1 MKVKYLFLTLVVSVM
16 LFSCKKDLNQEPD
29 NIFKFRDYISYTTSG
44 LVSVAEAIKIDL
56 VKEVDSWEPTMEL
69 SDKFI
74 SISPEIDGKLVALNN
89 RSFVFQPSKNLEPNT
104 EYTVTIFLHK
114 IYNNVPEEFKKFTFK
129 FKTIEQNFSINTTD
143 FQSYDREWKYIE
155 GVVRTTDVLSLDD
168 AKTVISASQKNK
180 NLKIKWNEFD
190 ALNNQ
195 FQFIID
201 SVQRFVEDSEVII
214 SWNGKKINV
223 DNEGETS
230 FKIPGKNNFSIMHID
245 VAQSP
250 EQYLK
255 INFSDPIKKQ
265 QNFDGLVQIQN
276 SKEVT
281 YVIDGNVLKV
291 FPAERIIGNVQV
303 DIFQGITSS
312 DGYKLK
318 NNFSEI
324 IAFEQLKPQVRLI
337 SSGVILPNSN
347 YLKFNFE
354 AVNLKAVDVR
364 IIKIFENNVL
374 QFLQTDNLGG
384 NESYD
389 IRRVG
394 RRIAKKTIN
403 LQKSEL
409 DDNGKWKAY
418 SIDLSTL
425 INADPGAI
433 YRVELS
439 IKQEYSLYKCD
450 VTETVSEENSDDYY
464 EDDFYYNDQNLAE
477 MSEDEEEREEQYWDN
492 LIYSYNNNYYNWRD
506 RENPCKKAYFDSS
519 ENTVSANILASNV
532 GVIAKKGENNSYFFI
547 VTDILTTNPI
557 GGAKVTLYNYQQQ
570 EIAQLETDNSGF
582 TGLDSDVIASF
593 AIVSNGKNKTYLKL
607 DDGNALSLSNFNI
620 SGKQL
625 QKGLKGFLYGERGVW
640 RPGDS
645 IYLTFVLNDNAN
657 PLPKEHPVKLQVTDA
672 RGKLTFSQV
681 TATSVNGF
689 YTFIVPTSDTDPT
702 GNWNATVSVGGAK
715 FYKQL
720 KVETVKPNRLK
731 IAIDFDTEVLSS
743 NNPINGKLNVKW
755 LHGTPA
761 KNIKAEVNAKFTNN
775 TNAFNDKFPDY
786 IFNDPIREFSSEEI
800 KVFEGNLDENGTAT
814 INKKINLEN
823 KAPGMLNVAFLSKA
837 YENGGD
843 FSIDV
848 ISKKYA
854 PYVSFVGLKLPK
866 PKAYYSYDTDEDVT
880 FNVATVNEN
889 GTPIAKNGL
898 EIEVYKVEWRWWWSA
913 SYDNLSTYDGSSYHK
928 PYKKLKVNTN
938 STGKGA
944 FKLNIA
950 DKDGG
955 RYLIRVIDL
964 NGGHSTGATVYFYK
978 NWWKRPTND
987 PEGSKMLVF
996 SADKDNYNVGET
1008 AVITFPSGTNGNALI
1023 SIENGTEVVQKV
1035 WRKTQKGET
1044 KVVIPITKEM
1054 APNVFVNIT
1063 LLQPHASTAN
1073 DFPLRLYGVIPLLV
1087 EDATTR
1093 LEPVITMPKVLKP
1106 EEKFTLKLK
1115 EKSGKK
1121 MSYTIAVVEEGLLDL
1136 TRYKTPEIWDAFY
1149 TREALGVKT
1158 WDIFDDVIGA
1168 YGGKIE
1174 QVFGIGGDGEAAPAK
1189 NNKANRF
1196 KPVVH
1201 YLGPFTLEKGKT
1213 ASHTIQLPK
1222 YIGSVRTMVI
1232 AGDIKTGA
1240 YGNAEFTSPVR
1251 KPLMVL
1257 ASLPRKL
1264 SPGEKVTLP
1273 VTVFTLENK
1282 VRNVQISLKLS
1293 KGIKVVGT
1301 ASKSISFTSP
1311 DEKMVNFELDVSNVK
1326 GIGTIEVIA
1335 IGNGEKSTYKV
1346 EIDVV
1351 NPNPIST
1358 KSTAIDL
1365 QPNATQI
1372 INFTTFGVKG
1382 SNFATIEFST
1392 LPPMDFSGRMQYLIQ
1407 YPHGCVEQV
1416 TSSVFP
1422 QLFLGDIFDITYQQK
1437 QEIAK
1442 NMKDAIE
1449 RLGNFQAPNGGL
1461 SYWMGQNF
1469 ADDWGTSYAGH
1480 FMIEASKKGYVLPP
1494 TFITNWLRYQK
1505 QAARDW
1511 RSGNNYSDL
1520 AQAYRLYTL
1529 ALAGYSDLS
1538 SMNRLREYTGLSN
1551 DAKWRLAAAYALAG
1565 QKEAAIKISKTA
1577 NLNFDS
1583 AYGDYFTYGS
1593 VDRNRA
1599 MAMETM
1605 LLTGNKES
1613 KELAKYIA
1621 KRLSSNSWMSTQT
1634 TAYSLISMAKM
1645 VKVNG
1650 GKSMKLQYTVNGNKA
1665 ESIDSKFAI
1674 AQRSLLIKEGK
1685 NSISIV
1691 NKAANLVFVNVINS
1705 GILPVGEEIVE
1716 KRGLGVSV
1724 VYKDTEGKNIDVS
1737 KLAQGTEFEAQV
1749 IIRNLKQEAVKN
1761 IALTQLFPSGWEI
1774 VNTRFTDFGSTASGA
1789 ANYTDIRDYRVN
1801 FYFDLKKNETKTFK
1815 VLLNASYLGNYYLY
1829 GLQAEAMYDN
1839 DYFTRTKGQWIE
1851 VVR

>member
-1 MKVKYLFLTLVVSVM
+1 MKVKYLFLTLLISVI
-16 LFSCKKDLNQEPD
+16 LFSCKKKINQEPD

-44 LVSVAEAIKIDL
+44 LVSIAEPIKIDL

-69 SDKFI
+69 SDKLI
-74 SISPEIDGKLVALNN
+74 SVSPEIEGKLIALNN
-89 RSFVFQPSKNLEPNT
+89 RSFVFQPSKKLEPNT

-114 IYNNVPEEFKKFTFK
+114 IYNNVHAEFKTFTFK
-129 FKTIEQNFSINTTD
+129 FKTIEQNFSINTTN
-143 FQSYDREWKYIE
+143 FQSYDREWKFIE
-155 GVVRTTDVLSLDD
+155 GVLRTSDVLSLEK
-168 AKTVISASQKNK
+168 AKTLISASQKNK
-180 NLKIKWNEFD
+180 TLKIKWNDFD
-190 ALNNQ
+190 AQTNQ
-195 FQFIID
+195 FQFVID

-223 DNEGETS
+223 DNEGNTS
-230 FKIPGKNNFSIMHID
+230 FKIPGKNNFSIMQVD

-276 SKEVT
+276 SKNVT
-281 YVIDGNVLKV
+281 FTVDGNTLKV
-291 FPAERIIGNVQV
+291 FPTERIIGNVQV

-312 DGYKLK
+312 DDYKLK

-347 YLKFNFE
+347 DLKFNFE

-364 IIKIFENNVL
+364 IIKIFENNIL
-374 QFLQTDNLGG
+374 QFLQTDNLGS
-384 NESYD
+384 NDSYD

-394 RRIAKKTIN
+394 RRVAKKTIK

-418 SIDLSTL
+418 SIDLSKL
-425 INADPGAI
+425 INADPGVI

-450 VTETVSEENSDDYY
+450 ETENASDENSTDYY
-464 EDDFYYNDQNLAE
+464 EDDFYYDDQDLVE

-506 RENPCKKAYFDSS
+506 RENPCKKAYYNSN
-519 ENTVSANILASNV
+519 ENTVSANILASNL

-570 EIAQLETDNSGF
+570 EIAQLETENNGF
-582 TGLDSDVIASF
+582 TGIDLDVIASF

-620 SGKQL
+620 SGKKL
-625 QKGLKGFLYGERGVW
+625 QKGLKGFIYGERGVW

-645 IYLTFVLNDNAN
+645 IYLTFVLNDNTN
-657 PLPKEHPVKLQVTDA
+657 PLPKDHPIKLQVTDA
-672 RGKLTFSQV
+672 RGKLAFSQV
-681 TATSVNGF
+681 TATNVNGF
-689 YTFIVPTSDTDPT
+689 YTFIVPTSNTDPT
-702 GNWNATVSVGGAK
+702 GNWNATISVGGAK

-731 IAIDFDTEVLSS
+731 IAIDFNSEVLSS
-743 NNPINGKLNVKW
+743 NNPLNGKLNVKW

-775 TNAFNDKFPDY
+775 TNMFNDKFPDY
-786 IFNDPIREFSSEEI
+786 IFNDPTREFSPEEI

-854 PYVSFVGLKLPK
+854 PYNTFVGLKLPK
-866 PKAYYSYDTDEDVT
+866 PKAYYSYDTDADVL
-880 FNVATVNEN
+880 FNVATVSEN
-889 GTPIAKNGL
+889 GRPIAKTGL
-898 EIEVYKVEWRWWWSA
+898 EIEIYKVEWRWWWSA
-913 SYDNLSTYDGSSYHK
+913 SYDNLSDYDGSSYHK
-928 PYKKLKVNTN
+928 PYKKLNVNTN
-938 STGKGA
+938 SSGKGV
-944 FKLNIA
+944 FKLNIS
-950 DKDGG
+950 DRDGG
-955 RYLIRVIDL
+955 RFLIRVVDK
-964 NGGHSTGATVYFYK
+964 NGGHSTGTTVYFYK

-996 SADKDNYNVGET
+996 SADKDTYKVGET

-1023 SIENGTEVVQKV
+1023 SIENGTEVLQKV
-1035 WRKTQKGET
+1035 WQKTEKGET
-1044 KVVIPITKEM
+1044 KVEIPVTKEM

-1063 LLQPHASTAN
+1063 LLQPHASTEN
-1073 DFPLRLYGVIPLLV
+1073 DLPLRLYGVIPLLV
-1087 EDATTR
+1087 EDANTR

-1106 EEKFTLKLK
+1106 EEKFTLILK

-1121 MSYTIAVVEEGLLDL
+1121 MSYTIAIVEEGLLDL

-1196 KPVVH
+1196 KPVVR

-1232 AGDIKTGA
+1232 AADTKSGA

-1273 VTVFTLENK
+1273 VTVFALENK
-1282 VRNVQISLKLS
+1282 VKNVQISLKLS
-1293 KGIKVVGT
+1293 KGIKVVG
-1301 ASKSISFTSP
+1301 AVSKSISFSTP
-1311 DEKMVNFELDVSNVK
+1311 DEKMTNFELDVSNVK

-1335 IGNGEKSTYKV
+1335 IGNGEKSSYKV

-1358 KSTAIDL
+1358 KSKAIEL
-1365 QPNATQI
+1365 QPSSTET
-1372 INFTTFGVKG
+1372 INFTTFGAKG

-1407 YPHGCVEQV
+1407 YPHGCVEQT

-1442 NMKDAIE
+1442 NMKEAIE
-1449 RLGNFQAPNGGL
+1449 RLGNFQLSNGGL
-1461 SYWMGQNF
+1461 SYWLGQNF
-1469 ADDWGTSYAGH
+1469 VDDWGTSYAGH

-1494 TFITNWLRYQK
+1494 TFITNWLKYQK
-1505 QAARDW
+1505 KAARDW
-1511 RSGNNYSDL
+1511 RSGSNYSDL

-1529 ALAGYSDLS
+1529 ALAGYPDLS
-1538 SMNRLREYTGLSN
+1538 SMNRLREYSGLSN

-1565 QKEAAIKISKTA
+1565 QKEAAIKISNTA
-1577 NLNFDS
+1577 NLNFES
-1583 AYGDYFTYGS
+1583 NYGDYYSYGS
-1593 VDRNRA
+1593 IDRNRV

-1605 LLTGNKES
+1605 LLTGNKEA

-1634 TAYSLISMAKM
+1634 TAYSLLSMAKM
-1645 VKVNG
+1645 VKING
-1650 GKSMKLQYTVNGNKA
+1650 GKSMNLQYTVNTNKA
-1665 ESIDSKFAI
+1665 ESINSKFAI
-1674 AQRSLLIKEGK
+1674 AQRRLVIKEG
-1685 NSISIV
+1685 NNTISIV
-1691 NKAANLVFVNVINS
+1691 NKEANLVFVNVINS

-1724 VYKDTEGKNIDVS
+1724 VYKDTDGKNIDVA

-1749 IIRNLKQEAVKN
+1749 VISNLKQEAVQN

-1774 VNTRFTDFGSTASGA
+1774 VNTRFTDFGSTATGN
-1789 ANYTDIRDYRVN
+1789 ANYTDIKDDRVH

-1815 VLLNASYLGNYYLY
+1815 VLLNASYLGTYYFY

-1851 VVR
+1851 VIK

>member
-681 TATSVNGF
+681 TATR
-689 YTFIVPTSDTDPT
+689 D
-702 GNWNATVSVGGAK
+702 
-715 FYKQL
+715 
-720 KVETVKPNRLK
+720 
-731 IAIDFDTEVLSS
+731 
-743 NNPINGKLNVKW
+743 
-755 LHGTPA
+755 
-761 KNIKAEVNAKFTNN
+761 
-775 TNAFNDKFPDY
+775 
-786 IFNDPIREFSSEEI
+786 
-800 KVFEGNLDENGTAT
+800 
-814 INKKINLEN
+814 
-823 KAPGMLNVAFLSKA
+823 
-837 YENGGD
+837 
-843 FSIDV
+843 
-848 ISKKYA
+848 
-854 PYVSFVGLKLPK
+854 
-866 PKAYYSYDTDEDVT
+866 
-880 FNVATVNEN
+880 
-889 GTPIAKNGL
+889 
-898 EIEVYKVEWRWWWSA
+898 
-913 SYDNLSTYDGSSYHK
+913 
-928 PYKKLKVNTN
+928 
-938 STGKGA
+938 
-944 FKLNIA
+944 
-950 DKDGG
+950 
-955 RYLIRVIDL
+955 
-964 NGGHSTGATVYFYK
+964 
-978 NWWKRPTND
+978 
-987 PEGSKMLVF
+987 
-996 SADKDNYNVGET
+996 
-1008 AVITFPSGTNGNALI
+1008 
-1023 SIENGTEVVQKV
+1023 
-1035 WRKTQKGET
+1035 RK
-1044 KVVIPITKEM
+1044 
-1054 APNVFVNIT
+1054 
-1063 LLQPHASTAN
+1063 
-1073 DFPLRLYGVIPLLV
+1073 
-1087 EDATTR
+1087 
-1093 LEPVITMPKVLKP
+1093 
-1106 EEKFTLKLK
+1106 
-1115 EKSGKK
+1115 
-1121 MSYTIAVVEEGLLDL
+1121 
-1136 TRYKTPEIWDAFY
+1136 
-1149 TREALGVKT
+1149 
-1158 WDIFDDVIGA
+1158 
-1168 YGGKIE
+1168 
-1174 QVFGIGGDGEAAPAK
+1174 
-1189 NNKANRF
+1189 
-1196 KPVVH
+1196 
-1201 YLGPFTLEKGKT
+1201 
-1213 ASHTIQLPK
+1213 
-1222 YIGSVRTMVI
+1222 
-1232 AGDIKTGA
+1232 
-1240 YGNAEFTSPVR
+1240 
-1251 KPLMVL
+1251 
-1257 ASLPRKL
+1257 
-1264 SPGEKVTLP
+1264 
-1273 VTVFTLENK
+1273 
-1282 VRNVQISLKLS
+1282 
-1293 KGIKVVGT
+1293 
-1301 ASKSISFTSP
+1301 
-1311 DEKMVNFELDVSNVK
+1311 
-1326 GIGTIEVIA
+1326 
-1335 IGNGEKSTYKV
+1335 
-1346 EIDVV
+1346 
-1351 NPNPIST
+1351 
-1358 KSTAIDL
+1358 
-1365 QPNATQI
+1365 
-1372 INFTTFGVKG
+1372 
-1382 SNFATIEFST
+1382 
-1392 LPPMDFSGRMQYLIQ
+1392 
-1407 YPHGCVEQV
+1407 
-1416 TSSVFP
+1416 
-1422 QLFLGDIFDITYQQK
+1422 
-1437 QEIAK
+1437 
-1442 NMKDAIE
+1442 
-1449 RLGNFQAPNGGL
+1449 
-1461 SYWMGQNF
+1461 
-1469 ADDWGTSYAGH
+1469 
-1480 FMIEASKKGYVLPP
+1480 
-1494 TFITNWLRYQK
+1494 
-1505 QAARDW
+1505 
-1511 RSGNNYSDL
+1511 
-1520 AQAYRLYTL
+1520 
-1529 ALAGYSDLS
+1529 
-1538 SMNRLREYTGLSN
+1538 
-1551 DAKWRLAAAYALAG
+1551 
-1565 QKEAAIKISKTA
+1565 
-1577 NLNFDS
+1577 
-1583 AYGDYFTYGS
+1583 
-1593 VDRNRA
+1593 
-1599 MAMETM
+1599 
-1605 LLTGNKES
+1605 
-1613 KELAKYIA
+1613 
-1621 KRLSSNSWMSTQT
+1621 
-1634 TAYSLISMAKM
+1634 
-1645 VKVNG
+1645 
-1650 GKSMKLQYTVNGNKA
+1650 
-1665 ESIDSKFAI
+1665 
-1674 AQRSLLIKEGK
+1674 
-1685 NSISIV
+1685 
-1691 NKAANLVFVNVINS
+1691 
-1705 GILPVGEEIVE
+1705 
-1716 KRGLGVSV
+1716 SV
-1724 VYKDTEGKNIDVS
+1724 V
-1737 KLAQGTEFEAQV
+1737 
-1749 IIRNLKQEAVKN
+1749 
-1761 IALTQLFPSGWEI
+1761 
-1774 VNTRFTDFGSTASGA
+1774 
-1789 ANYTDIRDYRVN
+1789 
-1801 FYFDLKKNETKTFK
+1801 
-1815 VLLNASYLGNYYLY
+1815 
-1829 GLQAEAMYDN
+1829 
-1839 DYFTRTKGQWIE
+1839 
-1851 VVR
+1851 